1 MSVDVDVDDRVLRE
15 LYLRPFEAVVTEAGA
30 WGVMS
35 AYNQVAGEHAAGNR
49 RLLTTIL
56 REEWGFDGVVVSDWF
71 GSHDT
76 VASIRA
82 GLTVAMPGPKTIYGD
97 RLRAAVEGGDV
108 DEADVD
114 SQVEDMLRLLGRVR
128 VAERDPVQ
136 AHPTGGAP
144 V

>member
-1 MSVDVDVDDRVLRE
+1 
-15 LYLRPFEAVVTEAGA
+15 
-30 WGVMS
+30 MS

-82 GLTVAMPGPKTIYGD
+82 GLTGAMPGPKTTYGD
-97 RLRAAVEGGDV
+97 RLGAAVDGGDV

-114 SQVEDMLRLLGRVR
+114 AQVEDLLRLMGRVR
-128 VAERDPVQ
+128 VAERDPEQVEQ
-136 AHPTGGAP
+136 TVDDPDERALCRRAVAAGLVLCRTKARCCRS
-144 V
+144 